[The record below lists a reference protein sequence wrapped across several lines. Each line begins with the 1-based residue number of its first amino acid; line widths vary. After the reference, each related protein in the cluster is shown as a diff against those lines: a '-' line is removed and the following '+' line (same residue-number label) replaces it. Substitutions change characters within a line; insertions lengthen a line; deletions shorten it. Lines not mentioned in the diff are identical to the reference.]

1 MIPRVSMPTSAA
13 PAVPLDVCVCVC
25 VCVLFPS
32 ILVTVVPH
40 IKARPVLHFAACFSV
55 RLNQP
60 GSKRRGRIPE
70 AFFFTAV
77 FASMPHLLLRCFAS
91 IFYREKGP
99 AVPSVVDNEVELCQL
114 AKLFAFY
121 RFRSPATK
129 MTKNHSRRD
138 SNP

>member
-1 MIPRVSMPTSAA
+1 MKEMRICITYRPAAHPKCDLSDVS
-13 PAVPLDVCVCVC
+13 
-25 VCVLFPS
+25 FPS
-32 ILVTVVPH
+32 ILVTVPP

-70 AFFFTAV
+70 AFFFITAV

-114 AKLFAFY
+114 AKLFSFLPLSIASY
-121 RFRSPATK
+121 ESEVNPLSLRFEPVK
-129 MTKNHSRRD
+129 
-138 SNP
+138 